1 MGDAASCR
9 SSRCRSG
16 ESEAVS
22 RAQRKRVAVLGAGI
36 MGCSVALELVRR
48 GCSVVLVD
56 AEDVPFSGASRWN
69 EGKIHLGYLYAGDPS
84 LSTARSVL
92 PGGLAFADMAG
103 ELVGCDTAPAM
114 TAQDDLYLVHR
125 DSVVDAD
132 AMKARFE
139 VLSALVSSSPG
150 ADRYPGD
157 ASRRRMQMLTRAELE
172 GCVDTRLIV
181 AGFRVPERSISTCWL
196 ADRYVDAVRAESRIE
211 LAMSTRIDA
220 VRELH
225 RAGRECWRLDTSAP
239 VDGTFDGVVNA
250 LWAGRLA
257 IDRSVG
263 LESAPGWSHRYRLS
277 LFVHTDRPVAADSMV
292 VSTGPFGD
300 IKSYDGRNFYLS
312 WYPAG
317 LLVEGLD
324 VLPPEIPRLGESARQ
339 DTIAAVR
346 AGLGALIPSAH
357 AILDQAD
364 AVQVEGGWVFAQGKG
379 SLADPASS
387 LHRRDRFGIAQRGSY
402 FSVDTGKYSVAPWL
416 ARQVADRLA
425 GAG

>member
-1 MGDAASCR
+1 M
-9 SSRCRSG
+9 
-16 ESEAVS
+16 S
-22 RAQRKRVAVLGAGI
+22 RAARARSERVAVLGAGI
-36 MGCSVALELVRR
+36 MGCSVALELARR

-56 AEDVPFSGASRWN
+56 AADVPFSGASRWN

-103 ELVGCDTAPAM
+103 ELVGCDVAPAM
-114 TAQDDLYLVHR
+114 TAQDDLYVVHR

-132 AMKARFE
+132 AMQARFE

-150 ADRYPGD
+150 ANRYPGD
-157 ASRRRMQMLTRAELE
+157 ASRRRMQALTRGELE
-172 GCVDTRLIV
+172 RCVDTRLIV
-181 AGFRVPERSISTCWL
+181 AGFRVPERSISTGWL
-196 ADRYVDAVRAESRIE
+196 ADRYVDAVRAEPRIE
-211 LAMSTRIDA
+211 LAMATRVDG
-220 VRELH
+220 VRTQQT
-225 RAGRECWRLDTSAP
+225 AGRECWHLDSVPP
-239 VDGTFDGVVNA
+239 VDGDFDAVVNA

-277 LFVHTDRPVAADSMV
+277 LFVHTVRPVAADSMV

-300 IKSYDGRNFYLS
+300 IKNYDGRNFYLS
-312 WYPAG
+312 WYPTG
-317 LLVEGLD
+317 LLVEGLE
-324 VLPPEIPRLGESARQ
+324 VLPPEIPLIDEAARQ
-339 DTIAAVR
+339 SAIGAIR

-364 AVQVEGGWVFAQGKG
+364 AVQLQGGWVFAQGKG

-387 LHRRDRFGIAQRGSY
+387 LHRRDRFGIAQRGNY

-425 GAG
+425 GPG